1 MTVGLVSRPI
11 VFFSRAHMYQAA
23 PRLVCLCIGL
33 RRRVPALPLTL
44 GVVTGGVLSWFLNVV
59 WAGPIVAGLGMLVLM
74 LTRRWAGELVAGVLL
89 GLVSSLFISNERG
102 AFVGASDVSFQGVVR
117 DSLRRAKTGQVVF
130 EMDAH
135 MGGRDTLVRCRGV
148 DLPWRNSAHLVP
160 GATVWVRGSLEPV
173 KKPLNPFSWEG
184 WLWRRGVEAECK
196 ALFIS
201 RPVSNRFDVITRA
214 RESLRERSLEL
225 VDNERGVSLLLSM
238 ALGYRDV
245 LSPSLEQAF
254 SSLGLT
260 HLLVVSGYQV
270 SMVFGFVM
278 TVAVMIVPRTSV
290 FRYWREGC
298 TALGLTVASVYV
310 AFIGAE
316 MSAAR
321 ALIAAAFV
329 CSERVCESRSGFAQ
343 RWCVALLLMQLLW
356 PYCVFDIGVILT
368 FAALAG
374 IGVGATIGGK
384 RKILTWIMVT
394 SSVWAFTSV
403 VLIAWSGSFSL
414 CSIPLNLVLAAPWSA
429 LNCTIGLV
437 SLLGALAG
445 LPGASYALDLVV
457 WGNSAISEV
466 LTHIAQSP
474 LAGWQLAEWR
484 RWCACAALCALSV
497 LLGIRAVEAKRR
509 EV

>member
-1 MTVGLVSRPI
+1 
-11 VFFSRAHMYQAA
+11 MYQAT
-23 PRLVCLCIGL
+23 PRIVDLCIGL
-33 RRRVPALPLTL
+33 RRRVPVLPLTL
-44 GVVTGGVLSWFLNVV
+44 GVVTGQVLSWYLNAVSV
-59 WAGPIVAGLGMLVLM
+59 GALLASLGMLVLL
-74 LTRRWAGELVAGVLL
+74 LTRRWMGELVAGVLL
-89 GLVSSLFISNERG
+89 GLVSTSLMSNDRG
-102 AFVGASDVSFQGVVR
+102 TFVEASDVSFQGIVR
-117 DSLRRAKTGQVVF
+117 DTPRRAKIGQVVF
-130 EMDAH
+130 EVDAQI
-135 MGGRDTLVRCRGV
+135 GGRSALVRCRGV
-148 DLPWRNSAHLVP
+148 DLPWRNSAYLVA
-160 GATVWVRGSLEPV
+160 GANVWVRGSCAPV

-201 RPVSNRFDVITRA
+201 RPVSSSFDLIA
-214 RESLRERSLEL
+214 YIRESLHERSLEL

-238 ALGYRDV
+238 ALGYRDI
-245 LSPSLEQAF
+245 LSPSVEQAF

-278 TVAVMIVPRTSV
+278 ASAVMVVPRASV

-298 TALGLTVASVYV
+298 TALGLMVASLYV
-310 AFIGAE
+310 MLIGVE

-343 RWCVALLLMQLLW
+343 RWSVALLLMQLFW

-368 FAALAG
+368 FVALAG

-384 RKILTWIMVT
+384 RKIMTWIMVT
-394 SSVWAFTSV
+394 CSVWVFTSV
-403 VLIAWSGSFSL
+403 VVVAWSGSFSPL
-414 CSIPLNLVLAAPWSA
+414 SVPLNLILAAPWSA

-437 SLLGALAG
+437 SLIAALAG
-445 LPGASYALDLVV
+445 LPGASLALDLVLF
-457 WGNSAISEV
+457 GNSAVSEV
-466 LTHIAQSP
+466 LIWLAQSP
-474 LAGWQLAEWR
+474 LAGWKLTDWY
-484 RWCACAALCALSV
+484 RWCACAVLCVLSV
-497 LLGIRAVEAKRR
+497 LLGIGAAQAKRR